1 MSALYASL
9 SGELTASCVSNNM
22 DHWSQVACRRIIDLH
37 KQMRVFDLLASYQW
51 MDILMISVLFS

>member
-1 MSALYASL
+1 MSALCASL

-22 DHWSQVACRRIIDLH
+22 DHWSQVACRRIIALH
-37 KQMRVFDLLASYQW
+37 LQMHMFDLLTSDQL